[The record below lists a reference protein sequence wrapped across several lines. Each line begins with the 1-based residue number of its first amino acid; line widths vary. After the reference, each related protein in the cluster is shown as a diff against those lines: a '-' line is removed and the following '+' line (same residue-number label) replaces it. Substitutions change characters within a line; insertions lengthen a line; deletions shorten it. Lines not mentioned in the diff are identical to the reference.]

1 MSGTK
6 GGAILA
12 CCKGQRQPGNHG
24 EKHKGIFFLLGSEK
38 TFSHGTI
45 ALIKNAPH
53 PTSMYCEWPRIP
65 NLSRTICIIRTTCQ
79 DRVKREWKS
88 TRVYLSRS
96 LEWFTLHFHTG
107 RGCLPYRHVEPTCS
121 RAQGF
126 QLVSWWNWI
135 GIPIRYG
142 FHRMEVGLCSAP
154 RHSFYEMSRATIW
167 KQHLVPVLLVFPVWW
182 WIERAEQIHCLRT
195 RLPIPSCPPQK
206 CGGWVGTW
214 QHLFNIACP
223 WVLLSAS
230 WDDNYVWFITIY
242 FSGPSF

>member
-53 PTSMYCEWPRIP
+53 PTSMYREWPRIP

-154 RHSFYEMSRATIW
+154 RHSMKWVAQPFGNSISYLSSWCFLFDDELNAQSRSTVCEHVSQSLHVYPRNVGVGW
-167 KQHLVPVLLVFPVWW
+167 
-182 WIERAEQIHCLRT
+182 ERD
-195 RLPIPSCPPQK
+195 S
-206 CGGWVGTW
+206 
-214 QHLFNIACP
+214 
-223 WVLLSAS
+223 
-230 WDDNYVWFITIY
+230 IY
-242 FSGPSF
+242 LT